1 MLTSSTEFEL
11 AESLGLNAVRLG
23 FMWSG
28 YNPAPGVFN
37 ATYMSV
43 IKTIIGK
50 FNDHGIHVLL
60 DMHQVRSRTATRRA
74 RSRLSARR
82 AASVCAHKPRMVLCV
97 MYAACCVLNPFR
109 APRFR
114 TPTAFETQ
122 DGLSSKFCLYGEC
135 VHRPPALL
143 VSFGS
148 GVRLSACVCVCVCA
162 SPLWVSEH
170 SFSATSWDGG
180 ADGAPLWVVNKS
192 TARKAFPWPL
202 TDTCSRDWEKNFL
215 AEAVAQCYQD
225 LYVNPSDVLWPRRA
239 AP

>member
-1 MLTSSTEFEL
+1 MRVQLVVTSRALHVCHTPYHTKGTHFTATHSIATHAITFRHCPIDLQVPKFSPWYFDSMLASSTEFEL

-97 MYAACCVLNPFR
+97 MFASCCVLNPFR
-109 APRFR
+109 ALPVPHSHCFR
-114 TPTAFETQ
+114 NAGWTELQ
-122 DGLSSKFCLYGEC
+122 VLSL
-135 VHRPPALL
+135 R
-143 VSFGS
+143 
-148 GVRLSACVCVCVCA
+148 
-162 SPLWVSEH
+162 
-170 SFSATSWDGG
+170 
-180 ADGAPLWVVNKS
+180 
-192 TARKAFPWPL
+192 
-202 TDTCSRDWEKNFL
+202 
-215 AEAVAQCYQD
+215 
-225 LYVNPSDVLWPRRA
+225 
-239 AP
+239 